1 MSSIYYKIPLKLSNV
16 LEGNE
21 LPACNISDSITK
33 NLELIIMTKYG
44 EQRSDNTFG
53 CGIWELDFEIITS
66 QNLWEEKLR
75 QSLLES
81 IKKHET
87 RLSNVIIA
95 VTITE
100 LQKQSFFKQY
110 PEIKKCVEIS
120 INAIIK
126 KTGVDFNFDTN
137 LFLSPL
143 SKN

>member
-1 MSSIYYKIPLKLSNV
+1 MGAIYYKIPLTLSNV
-16 LEGNE
+16 LEGND
-21 LPACNISDSITK
+21 LPVCNLADSIAK

-44 EQRSDNTFG
+44 EHRSDHSFG

-66 QNLWEEKLR
+66 ESLWEEKLR
-75 QSLLES
+75 QSLIES
-81 IKKHET
+81 IKNHEP
-87 RLSNVIIA
+87 RLSNVVIA

-100 LQKQSFFKQY
+100 LQKQNYFKQY
-110 PEIKKCVEIS
+110 PEIKKCVDIS

-126 KTGVDFNFDTN
+126 KTGIEFNFDTN